1 MAHPAAAL
9 RVAAPR
15 VARVA
20 VAQAHLPVDL
30 LVAPRAVQ
38 AAAPEAPQA
47 AAQVEACQ
55 AVVRRLAVGCRGALY
70 PAVVDQEIKP
80 RAPEGNHRQ
89 DQQQGAV
96 AVQVQALQAVTQASV
111 TPRAV
116 ICRYQAWWMNNPPLA
131 ALPRALA
138 SRVDPQMGQV
148 AQLQVRNQ
156 VRDKVDNRHRT
167 VVNRAIKAA
176 ARADHRLQQRE
187 VPWWPLEPM
196 VLGRVLRV
204 D

>member
-1 MAHPAAAL
+1 
-9 RVAAPR
+9 
-15 VARVA
+15 
-20 VAQAHLPVDL
+20 VAQTHLPVDL
-30 LVAPRAVQ
+30 LVVPREAQAAPPGIPQETAAVQ
-38 AAAPEAPQA
+38 AEAY
-47 AAQVEACQ
+47 Q
-55 AVVRRLAVGCRGALY
+55 AVV
-70 PAVVDQEIKP
+70 PQEIKP

-187 VPWWPLEPM
+187 VPWWLLEPM

>member
-1 MAHPAAAL
+1 
-9 RVAAPR
+9 
-15 VARVA
+15 
-20 VAQAHLPVDL
+20 
-30 LVAPRAVQ
+30 
-38 AAAPEAPQA
+38 
-47 AAQVEACQ
+47 
-55 AVVRRLAVGCRGALY
+55 
-70 PAVVDQEIKP
+70 
-80 RAPEGNHRQ
+80 
-89 DQQQGAV
+89 
-96 AVQVQALQAVTQASV
+96 
-111 TPRAV
+111 
-116 ICRYQAWWMNNPPLA
+116 MNNPPLA

-156 VRDKVDNRHRT
+156 VRDKVDNRHRA

-187 VPWWPLEPM
+187 VPWWPLESM

>member
-1 MAHPAAAL
+1 
-9 RVAAPR
+9 
-15 VARVA
+15 
-20 VAQAHLPVDL
+20 VDL
-30 LVAPRAVQ
+30 LVVPREAQAAPPGTPQEAAAVQ
-38 AAAPEAPQA
+38 A
-47 AAQVEACQ
+47 EACQ
-55 AVVRRLAVGCRGALY
+55 AVV
-70 PAVVDQEIKP
+70 PQEIKP
-80 RAPEGNHRQ
+80 RAPAGDHRP
-89 DQQQGAV
+89 DKQQGAV
-96 AVQVQALQAVTQASV
+96 AVQVQALQGVIPASV

-156 VRDKVDNRHRT
+156 VRDKVDNRHRAVVNRA

-187 VPWWPLEPM
+187 VPWWPLESM

>member
-1 MAHPAAAL
+1 M
-9 RVAAPR
+9 
-15 VARVA
+15 
-20 VAQAHLPVDL
+20 AQAHLRVDL
-30 LVAPRAVQ
+30 LVVLREAQAAPPGIPQEAAAVQ
-38 AAAPEAPQA
+38 AE
-47 AAQVEACQ
+47 ECQ
-55 AVVRRLAVGCRGALY
+55 AVV
-70 PAVVDQEIKP
+70 PQEIKP
-80 RAPEGNHRQ
+80 RAPAGDHRP
-89 DQQQGAV
+89 DKQQGAV
-96 AVQVQALQAVTQASV
+96 AVQVQALQGVIPASV
-111 TPRAV
+111 MPRAV

-156 VRDKVDNRHRT
+156 VRDKVDNRHRAVVNRA

-187 VPWWPLEPM
+187 VPWWPLESM